1 MPDKLFA
8 LNLLKKEGASE
19 KVIKHCI
26 AVSECAVEIA
36 SKISK
41 KNNIDVDL
49 NLVETG
55 GLLHDL
61 GRSKTHGI
69 AHGIAGAEILRN
81 LINNINLNLSSNDKI
96 FIEKLARICERHIGA
111 GIDKDEATIL
121 GIVEKDY
128 LPETIEEK
136 IITHADNLIGGD
148 KVVGI
153 EQTIENFE
161 RKLGKNHKA
170 VKRIVEL
177 NNYINSLLK

>member
-69 AHGIAGAEILRN
+69 AHGIAGA
-81 LINNINLNLSSNDKI
+81 
-96 FIEKLARICERHIGA
+96 
-111 GIDKDEATIL
+111 
-121 GIVEKDY
+121 
-128 LPETIEEK
+128 
-136 IITHADNLIGGD
+136 
-148 KVVGI
+148 
-153 EQTIENFE
+153 
-161 RKLGKNHKA
+161 
-170 VKRIVEL
+170 
-177 NNYINSLLK
+177 

>member
-8 LNLLKKEGASE
+8 INLLKKEGADE
-19 KVIKHCI
+19 RVIKHCI
-26 AVSECAVEIA
+26 AVSKLAVEIA
-36 SKISK
+36 CKISK

-49 NLVETG
+49 NLVKIG

-81 LINNINLNLSSNDKI
+81 LIKDINLNLSPNDKI

-111 GIDKDEATIL
+111 GIDKEEATIL
-121 GIVEKDY
+121 GIGEKDY

-136 IITHADNLIGGD
+136 IIAHADNLIAQD
-148 KVVGI
+148 KVAGI

>member
-1 MPDKLFA
+1 MIDRVFA
-8 LNLLKKEGASE
+8 INLLEKEGTN
-19 KVIKHCI
+19 KRTIKHCI
-26 AVSECAVEIA
+26 AVSKCAVEIA
-36 SKISK
+36 CKISK
-41 KNNIDVDL
+41 KKNIVIDL

-61 GRSKTHGI
+61 GRSKTHSV

-81 LINNINLNLSSNDKI
+81 LISNSADLSSDAQI

-111 GIDKDEATIL
+111 GIDKDEAVVL
-121 GIVEKDY
+121 GLGENEYI
-128 LPETIEEK
+128 PETIEEK
-136 IITHADNLIGGD
+136 IIAHADNLIAGD
-148 KVVGI
+148 KIAGI

-161 RKLGKNHKA
+161 RKLGKGHKA